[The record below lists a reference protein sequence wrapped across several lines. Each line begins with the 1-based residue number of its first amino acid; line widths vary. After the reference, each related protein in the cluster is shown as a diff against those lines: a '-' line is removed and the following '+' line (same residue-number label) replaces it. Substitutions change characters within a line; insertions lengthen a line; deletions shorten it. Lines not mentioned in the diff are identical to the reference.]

1 MLGGFTFYWDSF
13 FSFVMQVH
21 QESVH
26 MIEVTSSLI
35 NETLANHPEWAK

>member
-1 MLGGFTFYWDSF
+1 MDTLFLSII
-13 FSFVMQVH
+13 QVH

-26 MIEVTSSLI
+26 MIEVTSNLI